1 MGRIARLISFVRA
14 TAGTAK
20 TSDVTVDRGGAD
32 NRTPQH
38 FSDPGDDS
46 FPLPDDFTHLEGQA
60 GTGRDSVL
68 GYVDPKNEQKSTAG
82 DKRIYARD
90 PATGDQVVEVWL
102 KSDGSATVT
111 TPMSVFECLADG
123 SIAGTNG
130 NGDFE
135 LQAGGDF
142 VVNGVTIATDGTITT
157 PTAVNSPSVVANGK
171 ELAGHNHPA
180 GTPPG
185 NTGPNN

>member
-68 GYVDPKNEQKSTAG
+68 GYVDPKNQQKATAG

-90 PATGDQVVEVWL
+90 PETGNQVVEVWL
-102 KSDGSATVT
+102 KSDGSAIT
-111 TPMSVFECLADG
+111 TNANGSYALNADG
-123 SIAGTNG
+123 SQKGQNANG
-130 NGDFE
+130 SFELKANGDF
-135 LQAGGDF
+135 L
-142 VVNGVTIATDGTITT
+142 VNGVTIDSAGNVTV
-157 PTAVNSPSVVANGK
+157 PTSLQVNSVEVADHDHAQDDDSG
-171 ELAGHNHPA
+171 
-180 GTPPG
+180 G
-185 NTGPNN
+185 NSEVDTGPMK

>member
-1 MGRIARLISFVRA
+1 VVLGETKA
-14 TAGTAK
+14 
-20 TSDVTVDRGGAD
+20 SDVQVDRGGAD

-38 FSDPGDDS
+38 FSDAGDDS
-46 FPLPDDFTHLEGQA
+46 FPLPGDYVATVGQA
-60 GTGRDSVL
+60 GTGRDSAV
-68 GYVDPKNEQKSTAG
+68 GYIDPNNQQKATAG

-90 PATGDQVVEVWL
+90 PATGDEVVEVWL
-102 KSDGSATVT
+102 KSDGTTTVANANGSFT
-111 TPMSVFECLADG
+111 LAPDG
-123 SIAGTNG
+123 SITGTNA
-130 NGDFE
+130 NGSFS
-135 LQAGGDF
+135 LQVGGDF
-142 VVNGVTIATDGTITT
+142 VVNGVTIAVDGTITT